1 MLSEYISIIDFLT
14 FEFVALA
21 VADLSAF
28 NFLACCPFCNDI
40 TNPKNHHFNVFDC
53 NYSDGKVHDYYT
65 DLCNHFNF
73 QMVKL
78 GFMEHN

>member
-14 FEFVALA
+14 FGFVALT
-21 VADLSAF
+21 VIDLTAF
-28 NFLACCPFCNDI
+28 SFLACYPFCNDF
-40 TNPKNHHFNVFDC
+40 TNPKSHHFNVFDC

-73 QMVKL
+73 QRGNL
-78 GFMEHN
+78 GLMEYN